1 MILKI
6 AQPGDVLGLSAM
18 ISGACHEA
26 TAETIEPTQIKRI
39 RKAEFVEF
47 LTMHGEAS
55 LHASQALSLES
66 RRAFL
71 DIRRLALSGS
81 AAGRLASL
89 LLDWGRGAC
98 RPGSEMRFAMTLT
111 HEEIAALAG
120 TTRET
125 ITRTLRRFQNDDLI
139 RIAGYSI
146 LILSPG
152 GLESILD

>member
-18 ISGACHEA
+18 ISGTCHEA
-26 TAETIEPTQIKRI
+26 TAETLEPTQIKRI

-47 LTMHGEAS
+47 LATHGEAS

-66 RRAFL
+66 HRAFL

-98 RPGSEMRFAMTLT
+98 RPGAEMHFAMTLT

-125 ITRTLRRFQNDDLI
+125 ITRTLRRFQNEDLI

-146 LILSPG
+146 WILSPG